1 MKQIVAVA
9 SASTNRNLDRS
20 TACWPS
26 LPDYISSLVHALSTT
41 KMAPRTRPP
50 INTRGTG
57 PWSTL
62 VEGGEQSYQ
71 PHW

>member
-41 KMAPRTRPP
+41 KMAPRTPP
-50 INTRGTG
+50 PPPLTQEALGHG
-57 PWSTL
+57 AL
-62 VEGGEQSYQ
+62 
-71 PHW
+71 